1 MSTEHELAPPF
12 GDATDE
18 AVIAMLDGRLD
29 EFAATRRLTEQEARQ
44 RLETWPGLGAR
55 ISTVAAARRGT
66 RPAWRRPRNLG
77 LLVGGAVAVGVVA
90 AFAFVVAR
98 GSDDGSGGAPKGTGP
113 HVMDAYIGS
122 LGEIGTDEA
131 LRAAILRRGR
141 VDVGLGS
148 DATATSVL
156 NGSGLSIA
164 AERCVRVNL
173 PGRSVSL
180 LATGTWQTRP
190 AVVYVAEVTG
200 ARVAFVSE
208 LAGCTI
214 LYSLRL

>member
-1 MSTEHELAPPF
+1 
-12 GDATDE
+12 
-18 AVIAMLDGRLD
+18 AVVAMLDGRLAA
-29 EFAATRRLTEQEARQ
+29 FAATHDTTEAEARE
-44 RLETWPGLGAR
+44 RLERWSGLGPR
-55 ISTVAAARRGT
+55 ISTVVAARRGT

-77 LLVGGAVAVGVVA
+77 LIAGAVIAVAVAA
-90 AFAFVVAR
+90 AFTIVLLT
-98 GSDDGSGGAPKGTGP
+98 GTDDDPAPKADGGHS
-113 HVMDAYIGS
+113 HVMDEYIGPV
-122 LGEIGTDEA
+122 GEIGTDDA
-131 LRAAILRRGR
+131 LRVAVLRRGR

-180 LATGTWQTRP
+180 LATGTWQAQP

-200 ARVAFVSE
+200 ARVAFVSD